1 VVYKAVWTFDVDPTE
16 LEEKA
21 LAEVG
26 AELIKADSGTE
37 GDLVRI
43 CSDPDVVAVLIGPA
57 AHITKRVIDAAP
69 NLKILSRLGIGVNNI
84 DVEAATARGVP
95 VSVVLDY
102 CISEV
107 SDHAMAFILAFA
119 RRIMPLSQVVKVGH
133 WTAERSDIPTT
144 RTPMFRLSKLTLGIV
159 GVGQI
164 GGSLT
169 SKARA
174 FGMRVI
180 AFDPYLSK
188 DKLDKLGIELVDF
201 NRLLCESDFISLH
214 APLTKETTHLFNIEA
229 FKKMKRTAYLINN
242 ARGALVD
249 ERALYTAA
257 KEGYIAGAGLDVTDP
272 EPPKADNPLLNLDN
286 VFITG
291 HSSFYSEESV
301 AELCQKGV
309 AAVVEVLRGKWPSS
323 LANPEVK
330 KSNQ

>member
-1 VVYKAVWTFDVDPTE
+1 VAYKVVLTYDVGPTDA
-16 LEEKA
+16 EEKV
-21 LAEVG
+21 LGEVG
-26 AELIKADSGTE
+26 AELIKADWKTE
-37 GDLVRI
+37 DDLVRV
-43 CSDPDVVAVLIGPA
+43 CHDTDVIAVLIGPGA
-57 AHITKRVIDAAP
+57 PITKRVIDAMP

-84 DVEAATARGVP
+84 DIDAATERGIP

-119 RRIMPLSQVVKVGH
+119 RRIIPLNQVVKAGR
-133 WTAERSDIPTT
+133 WSDIPKT
-144 RTPMFRLSKLTLGIV
+144 RVPISRLSEVTLGIA
-159 GVGQI
+159 GVGRI
-164 GGSLT
+164 GSSLAA
-169 SKARA
+169 KARA

-180 AFDPYLSK
+180 AYDPYVSNRP
-188 DKLDKLGIELVDF
+188 DIELVDF
-201 NRLLCESDFISLH
+201 SRLLSESDFISLH

-249 ERALYTAA
+249 EHALYTAL

-272 EPPKADNPLLNLDN
+272 EPPQADNPLLKLDN

-291 HSSFYSEESV
+291 HSSWYSEEAV
-301 AELCQKGV
+301 AELRQKSV
-309 AAVVEVLRGKWPSS
+309 AAIVEVLRGGWPSS

-330 KSNQ
+330 KSN

>member
-1 VVYKAVWTFDVDPTE
+1 MAYKVVLTYDVGPTDA
-16 LEEKA
+16 EEKV
-21 LAEVG
+21 LGEVG
-26 AELIKADSGTE
+26 AELIKADWKTE
-37 GDLVRI
+37 DDLVRVCRDTDAI
-43 CSDPDVVAVLIGPA
+43 AVLIGPGA
-57 AHITKRVIDAAP
+57 PITKRVIDAMP

-84 DVEAATARGVP
+84 DIDAATERGIP

-119 RRIMPLSQVVKVGH
+119 RRIMPLSQVVKAGR
-133 WTAERSDIPTT
+133 WSDIPKT
-144 RTPMFRLSKLTLGIV
+144 RVPIFRLSKVTLGIA
-159 GVGQI
+159 GVGRI
-164 GGSLT
+164 GSSLAT
-169 SKARA
+169 KARA

-180 AFDPYLSK
+180 AYDPYVSNRP
-188 DKLDKLGIELVDF
+188 DIELVDF
-201 NRLLCESDFISLH
+201 SRLLSESDFISLH
-214 APLTKETTHLFNIEA
+214 VPLTKETTHLFNIEA

-249 ERALYTAA
+249 EHALYTAL

-272 EPPKADNPLLNLDN
+272 EPPQADNPLLKLDN

-291 HSSFYSEESV
+291 HSSWYSEEAV
-301 AELCQKGV
+301 AELRQKSV
-309 AAVVEVLRGKWPSS
+309 AAIAEVLRGRWPSS

>member
-1 VVYKAVWTFDVDPTE
+1 VVYKVVLTYDVGPTE

-26 AELIKADSGTE
+26 AELIKVDWETE

-43 CSDPDVVAVLIGPA
+43 CSDPDVVAVLIGPDA
-57 AHITKRVIDAAP
+57 PITKRVIDAAP

-119 RRIMPLSQVVKVGH
+119 RRIMPLSQVVKAGH

-144 RTPMFRLSKLTLGIV
+144 RTPMFRLSKVTLGIV

-164 GGSLT
+164 GGSLA

-180 AFDPYLSK
+180 AYDPYLSK
-188 DKLDKLGIELVDF
+188 DKLDKLDIELVDF

-214 APLTKETTHLFNIEA
+214 APLTEETKHMFNIEA
-229 FKKMKRTAYLINN
+229 FKRMKRTAYLINN
-242 ARGALVD
+242 ARGGLVD
-249 ERALYTAA
+249 ERALYTAL

-291 HSSFYSEESV
+291 HSSWYSEESV
-301 AELCQKGV
+301 A
-309 AAVVEVLRGKWPSS
+309 
-323 LANPEVK
+323 
-330 KSNQ
+330 

>member
-1 VVYKAVWTFDVDPTE
+1 MVYKVVLTYDVGPTE

-26 AELIKADSGTE
+26 AELIKVDWETE

-43 CSDPDVVAVLIGPA
+43 CSDPDVVAVLIGPDA
-57 AHITKRVIDAAP
+57 PITKRVIDAAP

-119 RRIMPLSQVVKVGH
+119 RRIMPLSQVVKAGH

-144 RTPMFRLSKLTLGIV
+144 RTPMFRLSKVTLGIV

-164 GGSLT
+164 GGSLA

-180 AFDPYLSK
+180 AYDPYLSK
-188 DKLDKLGIELVDF
+188 DKLDKLDIELVDF

-214 APLTKETTHLFNIEA
+214 APLTEETKHMFNIEA
-229 FKKMKRTAYLINN
+229 FKRMKRTAYLINN
-242 ARGALVD
+242 ARGGLVD
-249 ERALYTAA
+249 ERALYTAL

-291 HSSFYSEESV
+291 HSSWYSEESV
-301 AELCQKGV
+301 A
-309 AAVVEVLRGKWPSS
+309 
-323 LANPEVK
+323 
-330 KSNQ
+330 